1 MPAPAD
7 QALPGVLRRLRE
19 ARGLSQEATAQAAGV
34 SLNTYSR
41 IERGHTTPS
50 WATVVAIADGLGV
63 TLAELAEAIEAE
75 REPRRA
81 PGA

>member
-19 ARGLSQEATAQAAGV
+19 TRGFSQEATAQAAGI

-41 IERGHTTPS
+41 IERGYTTPL
-50 WATVVAIADGLGV
+50 WTTVIQLADALEV
-63 TLAELAEAIEAE
+63 SIVELAEAVEAE
-75 REPRRA
+75 R
-81 PGA
+81 